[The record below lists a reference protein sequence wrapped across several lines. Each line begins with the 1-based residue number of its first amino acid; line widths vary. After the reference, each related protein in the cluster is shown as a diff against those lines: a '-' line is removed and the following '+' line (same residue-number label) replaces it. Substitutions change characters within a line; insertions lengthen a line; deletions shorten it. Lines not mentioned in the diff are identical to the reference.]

1 MYLDVEHYL
10 GVYSL
15 RKRMQEEGIT
25 KPSEQMKKF
34 TMSAIGLSLMIGS
47 AFAVTPPQAAVNTVK
62 PPVKKSVRTAHKPGH
77 VVTSAANPKPVVVK

>member
-25 KPSEQMKKF
+25 NPSEQIKKF
-34 TMSAIGLSLMIGS
+34 TRDFVEKLESLPLKEEIVLQDSSFYDSKGNFLMEI
-47 AFAVTPPQAAVNTVK
+47 
-62 PPVKKSVRTAHKPGH
+62 PVD
-77 VVTSAANPKPVVVK
+77 

>member
-25 KPSEQMKKF
+25 NPGEQIKKF
-34 TMSAIGLSLMIGS
+34 TRDFVEKLESLSLKEEIVLRDNSFYDSKGNLIMKI
-47 AFAVTPPQAAVNTVK
+47 PMD
-62 PPVKKSVRTAHKPGH
+62 
-77 VVTSAANPKPVVVK
+77 

>member
-25 KPSEQMKKF
+25 NPSEQIKKF
-34 TMSAIGLSLMIGS
+34 TRDFVEKLESLPLKEEIVLQDNSFYDSKGNFIMKI
-47 AFAVTPPQAAVNTVK
+47 PID
-62 PPVKKSVRTAHKPGH
+62 
-77 VVTSAANPKPVVVK
+77 

>member
-25 KPSEQMKKF
+25 NPSEQIKKF
-34 TMSAIGLSLMIGS
+34 TRDFVEKLESLPLKEEIVLQDNSFYDSKGNLIMKI
-47 AFAVTPPQAAVNTVK
+47 PLD
-62 PPVKKSVRTAHKPGH
+62 
-77 VVTSAANPKPVVVK
+77 